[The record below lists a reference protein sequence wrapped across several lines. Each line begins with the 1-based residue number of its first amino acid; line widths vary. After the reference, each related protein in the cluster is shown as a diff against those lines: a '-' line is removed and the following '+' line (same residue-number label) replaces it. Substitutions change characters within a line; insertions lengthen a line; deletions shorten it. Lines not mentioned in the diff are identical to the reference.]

1 MSNSDPTL
9 SVDGFGS
16 VDVLRDALT
25 LVRPFPFVAPE
36 PSMETNP
43 SRLRDTCRQLS
54 DEIGAEWVA
63 ELLES
68 FLTDTPARLKE
79 IGSLIASG
87 DQVALRR
94 AAHSLKGSSSIFGLS
109 GIEEISNRLEHG
121 PVDSSPADQAQL
133 LDLLRSEFLSARGQL
148 VALAKEFAEQS

>member
-1 MSNSDPTL
+1 
-9 SVDGFGS
+9 
-16 VDVLRDALT
+16 
-25 LVRPFPFVAPE
+25 
-36 PSMETNP
+36 METNP